1 MDIQHLIGELLTLI
15 IMAFALGLDA
25 FSVSLG
31 MGMIR
36 LRLKQI
42 LYIGM
47 IIGAFHVVMPL
58 MGILIGKLLSEKFGS
73 VAVIAGGILLMGLGF
88 HIIYSSLFG
97 EEDSKA
103 VPSGFGLYLFAFS
116 VSLDSFSIGLSLGI
130 YGART
135 WVAVLIFGIVST
147 LLTWAG
153 LLLGRRVKMMLGT
166 YGEVLGGSI
175 LVGFGLK
182 LLFPI

>member
-1 MDIQHLIGELLTLI
+1 MDIQHIIGEILTLT

-31 MGMIR
+31 MGMVR

-42 LYIGM
+42 FYIGLT
-47 IIGAFHVVMPL
+47 IGAFHVVMPL
-58 MGILIGKLLSEKFGS
+58 LGMLIGRLLSARFGEL
-73 VAVIAGGILLMGLGF
+73 ATIAGGILLIGLGF
-88 HIIYSSLFG
+88 HIIYSNLFG
-97 EEDSKA
+97 SEESKVA
-103 VPSGFGLYLFAFS
+103 PSGLGLYLFAFS
-116 VSLDSFSIGLSLGI
+116 VSLDSFSVGLSLGI

-135 WVAVLIFGIVST
+135 WATIVIFGLVSAF
-147 LLTWAG
+147 LTWSG
-153 LLLGRRVKMMLGT
+153 LLLGRHAKKVLGT

-175 LVGFGLK
+175 LIGFGLK

>member
-1 MDIQHLIGELLTLI
+1 MDIQHIIGELMTLI

-25 FSVSLG
+25 FSISLG
-31 MGMIR
+31 MGMVSMR
-36 LRLKQI
+36 LRQMF
-42 LYIGM
+42 YIG
-47 IIGAFHVVMPL
+47 IVIGIFHVIMPL
-58 MGILIGKLLSEKFGS
+58 LGMAIGRFLSERFGS
-73 VAVIAGGILLMGLGF
+73 ISTIAGGLLLVGLGF

-97 EEDSKA
+97 EEDSKIA
-103 VPSGFGLYLFAFS
+103 PAGFGLILFSLS
-116 VSLDSFSIGLSLGI
+116 VSLDSFSVGLSLGI

-135 WVAVLIFGIVST
+135 VATVVIFGVVSM

-153 LLLGRRVKMMLGT
+153 LLLGNHVKTWLGT

>member
-1 MDIQHLIGELLTLI
+1 MDIQYIIGELLTLVV
-15 IMAFALGLDA
+15 MAFALGLDA

-31 MGMIR
+31 MGMVR
-36 LRLKQI
+36 LRLRQVF
-42 LYIGM
+42 YIGL

-58 MGILIGKLLSEKFGS
+58 LGMMVGRILSEKFGFI
-73 VAVIAGGILLMGLGF
+73 ATMAGGILLIGLGF
-88 HIIYSSLFG
+88 HIMYSTLFG
-97 EEDSKA
+97 KEEDKI
-103 VPSGFGLYLFAFS
+103 VPAGFSLYVFAFS
-116 VSLDSFSIGLSLGI
+116 VSLDSFSVGLSLGI

-135 WVAVLIFGIVST
+135 WATIVIFGLVSAC
-147 LLTWAG
+147 LTWAG
-153 LLLGRRVKMMLGT
+153 LLLGRHAKKMLGT